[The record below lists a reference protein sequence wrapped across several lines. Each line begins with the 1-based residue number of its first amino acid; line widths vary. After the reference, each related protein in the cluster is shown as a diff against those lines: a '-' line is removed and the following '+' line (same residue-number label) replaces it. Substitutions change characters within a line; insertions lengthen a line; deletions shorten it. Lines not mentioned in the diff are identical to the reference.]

1 MQWAMRDSVSACLSA
16 PLPLG
21 WPHVL
26 PSPSVGPLSR
36 YNTNREIH
44 FLEVPAQ
51 VLGVILVDASLGHML
66 IPELITIPRGC
77 SSLMGVD
84 DTFPWATE
92 GVQVGAL

>member
-1 MQWAMRDSVSACLSA
+1 M
-16 PLPLG
+16 
-21 WPHVL
+21 
-26 PSPSVGPLSR
+26 
-36 YNTNREIH
+36 
-44 FLEVPAQ
+44 EVPAQ

-66 IPELITIPRGC
+66 IPELITIPRGF